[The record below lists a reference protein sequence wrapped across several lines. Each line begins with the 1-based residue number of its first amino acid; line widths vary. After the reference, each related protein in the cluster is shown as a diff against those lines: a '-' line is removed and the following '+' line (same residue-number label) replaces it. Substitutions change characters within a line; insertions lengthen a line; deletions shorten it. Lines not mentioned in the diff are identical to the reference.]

1 MSGGSRRSPT
11 EHGVRVAFLFLP
23 YYAGPAEVQERRF
36 YEQYGP
42 VLDAHFVAAH
52 DEWFSDVA
60 HLNHAG
66 AIALTDW
73 LAPQLPLP
81 PAAGD
86 HPPEPP

>member
-1 MSGGSRRSPT
+1 
-11 EHGVRVAFLFLP
+11 
-23 YYAGPAEVQERRF
+23 VQERRF

-66 AIALTDW
+66 ALVLTDW
-73 LAPQLPLP
+73 LAPQLPAL
-81 PAAGD
+81 AGD
-86 HPPEPP
+86 PK